1 MVDWPPAGC
10 IVEIPGINS
19 QGETRRELVDNLR
32 SALKEGL
39 EIRRELSLASAPA
52 GVEEQTVLV

>member
-1 MVDWPPAGC
+1 L
-10 IVEIPGINS
+10 EIPRINS
-19 QGETRRELVDNLR
+19 QGQPRRELVDNLR

-52 GVEEQTVLV
+52 GVEEQTALV